1 MPAFFNQATLSYNDI
16 TTTSNI
22 VQGDYTPQLTISRNS
37 TNAVYCSD
45 DRITMVISIVNSCSN
60 ACSNLTLTDNLGAYS
75 HSSGTLVPLSYEEG
89 SLQVYANGV
98 LQPEPQVQAGPPL
111 LVSGLN
117 VPAGGNLL
125 VLYTARV
132 NAYAPLGNG
141 ASITGTAS
149 LSGGCLAAPISA
161 ESVIETSCG
170 ARLTISKS
178 ICPASITCN
187 DPVSYTLTIQN
198 SGSTPAVA
206 ADNVIITDV
215 FSPVLDIE
223 QVMFNGA
230 TWQTPSNYSYNAA
243 TGVFTTNAGQIT
255 VPAASYSQNMSTGE
269 WTISPGTAT
278 LTITGRIAGDI

>member
-37 TNAVYCSD
+37 TSSVYCGD
-45 DRITMVISIVNSCSN
+45 DQITMVIGIVNSCST
-60 ACSNLTLTDNLGAYS
+60 ACSGLTLTDNLGAYS
-75 HSSGTLVPLSYEEG
+75 HSSGTLVPLNYEEG

-98 LQPEPQVQAGPPL
+98 LQPAPQVEAGPPL
-111 LVSGLN
+111 AVSGLS

-132 NAYAPLGNG
+132 NAYAPLGIG
-141 ASITGTAS
+141 ASITGTS
-149 LSGGCLAAPISA
+149 TLSGGCLAAPISG
-161 ESVIETSCG
+161 ESVIEAACG

-187 DPVSYTLTIQN
+187 EPVSYTLTIQN
-198 SGSTPAVA
+198 SGASPAVVT
-206 ADNVIITDV
+206 DNVIITDV
-215 FSPVLDIE
+215 FSPVLDID
-223 QVMFNGA
+223 QVVFNG
-230 TWQTPSNYSYNAA
+230 TIWQTPANYSYNAA

-255 VPAASYSQNMSTGE
+255 VPAASYSQDMSTGE
-269 WTISPGTAT
+269 WTVTPGTVT
-278 LTITGRIAGDI
+278 LTITGRIAGEV